1 MKKIIILIITT
12 IILLLTACTE
22 QQSTA
27 GNLLNEAEKLI
38 EVNPDSA
45 SILLKSFSSSDNLND
60 KDFARWC
67 MLSGKVTD
75 KIFNSILPTYQLE
88 RAYTWYSHHGTP
100 AEQVQMLIY
109 LGRSHFT
116 DGDYDK
122 AMSIYT
128 NAIDIA
134 NKNKLHNLVGYTY
147 SYMGD
152 LYREKFMFSEAIKK
166 YQTAAGYFKKGN
178 NTDSYACALKDI
190 GQEYACMDS
199 LSHALEILTV
209 ADSVAANTPNIN
221 VSASINNALGNIYA
235 LQNEYEKAEEYF
247 YKALGGREK
256 MPTYIALIDL
266 YIASDSINK
275 AQKLLSSIPQDNPE
289 YTYSIKYLYYQI
301 YQAEKNYK
309 EALSNLEEYVDMV
322 DSIVYAANQSK
333 ILDVESKYNHL
344 KMKQKVDQ
352 LKISQQSYILFL
364 VICISFL
371 LLIIIAYLLYR
382 KKAKEKIQKQQTEL
396 SHIKIEFLNLSL
408 DLEKKK
414 RLLDTFK
421 EKEESYNNMQEEITL
436 LTSNYKKLQR
446 KMLTNSLVYKDL
458 ELLASQHKPRSSK
471 LLQTNEQWEPIKKE
485 ITSIYPNLLN
495 YIYNRCTELTE
506 EDLQYCCLYL
516 YGFDTNAEAKL
527 LGINVE
533 SVRRKRSR
541 LRIKLNITLPK
552 RISLYQYLIENMG

>member
-1 MKKIIILIITT
+1 MKKFIPIFIIA
-12 IILLLTACTE
+12 IILLSSCSRQPSA
-22 QQSTA
+22 S
-27 GNLLNEAEKLI
+27 GKLLNEAEKLI
-38 EVNPDSA
+38 EINPDSA
-45 SILLKSFSSSDNLND
+45 SILLKSISSSDNLND

-88 RAYTWYSHHGTP
+88 RAYTWYSHHGAP

-109 LGRSHFT
+109 LGRSHFA

-122 AMSIYT
+122 AMSTYT
-128 NAIDIA
+128 SAIDIA
-134 NKNKLHNLVGYTY
+134 NKNKLHNLLGYIY

-199 LSHALEILTV
+199 LSQALEILTV
-209 ADSVAANTPNIN
+209 ADSVAVNSQDKDVKA
-221 VSASINNALGNIYA
+221 AINNALGNIYA
-235 LQNEYEKAEEYF
+235 MQNEYEKAEKYF
-247 YKALGGREK
+247 FKALGGREK
-256 MPTYIALIDL
+256 MPDYMALIDL
-266 YIASDSINK
+266 YITSGSINK
-275 AQKLLSSIPQDNPE
+275 AKELLSSIPKNNSE
-289 YTYSIKYLYYQI
+289 YACSIKYLYSQI
-301 YQAEKNYK
+301 YRAEKNYK
-309 EALSNLEEYVDMV
+309 EAYSYLEEYVEMV
-322 DSIVYAANQSK
+322 DSIIYADNQSK
-333 ILDVESKYNHL
+333 ILDIESKYNHL
-344 KMKQKVDQ
+344 KIKQEVDQ
-352 LKISQQSYILFL
+352 LKLNQQSNSLFFA
-364 VICISFL
+364 ICISFL

-382 KKAKEKIQKQQTEL
+382 KKAKEKIQKQQVEL
-396 SHIKIEFLNLSL
+396 SHMKIEFLNLSL

-421 EKEESYNNMQEEITL
+421 EKEESYNNMQEEVTL

-446 KMLTNSLVYKDL
+446 KMLTNSPVYKDL
-458 ELLASQHKPRSSK
+458 ELLASPNKPRSSK
-471 LLQTNEQWEPIKKE
+471 LLQTNEQWEAIKKE
-485 ITSIYPNLLN
+485 IMNIYPNLLN
-495 YIYNRCTELTE
+495 YIYNRCSELTE

-552 RISLYQYLIENMG
+552 SISLYQYLIENMD

>member
-1 MKKIIILIITT
+1 MKKFIPIFIIAT
-12 IILLLTACTE
+12 ILLSSCSHQPSA
-22 QQSTA
+22 S
-27 GNLLNEAEKLI
+27 GKLLNEAEKLI
-38 EVNPDSA
+38 KVNPDSA
-45 SILLKSFSSSDNLND
+45 SILLKRLSSSDSLND

-88 RAYTWYSHHGTP
+88 RAYIWYSHHGTP

-128 NAIDIA
+128 NAIDIG
-134 NKNKLHNLVGYTY
+134 NKNKLHNLLGYTY
-147 SYMGD
+147 TYMGD

-209 ADSVAANTPNIN
+209 ADSVAVNSQDKDVKA
-221 VSASINNALGNIYA
+221 AINNVLGNIYA
-235 LQNEYEKAEEYF
+235 MQNEYEKAEKYF
-247 YKALGGREK
+247 FKALGGREK

-266 YIASDSINK
+266 YIAADSINK

-333 ILDVESKYNHL
+333 ILDIESKYNHL
-344 KMKQKVDQ
+344 KIKQEVDR
-352 LKISQQSYILFL
+352 LKLKQQSNKLSFA
-364 VICISFL
+364 ICISFL
-371 LLIIIAYLLYR
+371 LLILIAYLVYR

-414 RLLDTFK
+414 RLLATFK

-446 KMLTNSLVYKDL
+446 KMLTNSPIYKHL
-458 ELLASQHKPRSSK
+458 ELLASPNKPRSSK
-471 LLQTNEQWEPIKKE
+471 LLQTNEQWEAIKKE
-485 ITSIYPNLLN
+485 IMSIYPNLLN
-495 YIYNRCTELTE
+495 YIYNRCSELTE

-552 RISLYQYLIENMG
+552 SISLYQYLIENMD